1 MELPVR
7 LEKPVAGV
15 FDTVLHKGIALIGGP
30 VTSHVHIWFNIK
42 DSQKGGGTEPL

>member
-1 MELPVR
+1 MQLPVR

-42 DSQKGGGTEPL
+42 GSQKGGGTEPL